1 MLCVFRILYIYT
13 VFRLQPGL
21 LDQHCDKPFAT
32 RMKSQ
37 SALRFVRKWKGSFH
51 LNQVT
56 SSNLFIP
63 SIPHSRHPHSPAG
76 GAPSTAFGWL
86 ENAKIQG
93 RPMST
98 KLVDFWSKWG
108 NQMSS
113 AKNLNFSTHFSV
125 QFPFPNRWALW
136 PKAQPSMWPG
146 SPLQQLLGHRI

>member
-1 MLCVFRILYIYT
+1 MCVFRIYYIYM
-13 VFRLQPGL
+13 LQPGL
-21 LDQHCDKPFAT
+21 IDQHCDKPFAT

-37 SALRFVRKWKGSFH
+37 SALRFVRKWQGSFH
-51 LNQVT
+51 LNQLVT